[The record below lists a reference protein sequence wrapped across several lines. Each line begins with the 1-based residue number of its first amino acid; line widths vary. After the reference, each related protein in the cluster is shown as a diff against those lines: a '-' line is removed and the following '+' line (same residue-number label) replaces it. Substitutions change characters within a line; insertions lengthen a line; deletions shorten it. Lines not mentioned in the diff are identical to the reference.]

1 MKSNQK
7 MIVIGIIFILIA
19 FGSFDYYSS
28 YIQKEHKVNTGEIIF
43 TETGIVNKN
52 NWTVKVY
59 GTDYTETKSTNSSE
73 LIFLSLEYGTYNYSI
88 IPEFGYKMTQS
99 GETNGNGY
107 SGVVEVGGNN
117 PSATGGNNSYPSQ
130 INIALS
136 FEPLTPV
143 ISLSALTISSSPA
156 DYSLSIDSMSG
167 NISLNYINFTIQNTY
182 GQKFTLILLSA
193 LNRIESVGGIWNVSV
208 TGNFYLS
215 LRTNINIQEIKGT
228 MGDANV
234 TTFIAVDTLTGG
246 EFINI
251 PPSPS

>member
-1 MKSNQK
+1 
-7 MIVIGIIFILIA
+7 
-19 FGSFDYYSS
+19 
-28 YIQKEHKVNTGEIIF
+28 
-43 TETGIVNKN
+43 
-52 NWTVKVY
+52 
-59 GTDYTETKSTNSSE
+59 
-73 LIFLSLEYGTYNYSI
+73 
-88 IPEFGYKMTQS
+88 
-99 GETNGNGY
+99 
-107 SGVVEVGGNN
+107 
-117 PSATGGNNSYPSQ
+117 
-130 INIALS
+130 
-136 FEPLTPV
+136 
-143 ISLSALTISSSPA
+143 
-156 DYSLSIDSMSG
+156 MSG

-234 TTFIAVDTLTGG
+234 TTFIAVDTLTGS

>member
-99 GETNGNGY
+99 GETNANGY

-117 PSATGGNNSYPSQ
+117 PSAIGGNNSYPSQ

-143 ISLSALTISSSPA
+143 ISLSAITISSSPA

-182 GQKFTLILLSA
+182 GQKFTLNLLSA
-193 LNRIESVGGIWNVSV
+193 LNRVESVGGIWNVSV

-215 LRTNINIQEIKGT
+215 LSTNINIQEIKGT